1 MSDAGR
7 LLTCTECAERLYEY
21 LDRELT
27 PEWERDVAAHLDEC
41 ADCFSHFE
49 FERVFLE
56 LLARRGA
63 VGASAA
69 LRARVLRLIRGHAS
83 PESG

>member
-1 MSDAGR
+1 MSGAPR
-7 LLTCTECAERLYEY
+7 HLSCAECAERLYEY

-27 PEWERDVAAHLDEC
+27 PEWERDVARHIDQCANCFNHL
-41 ADCFSHFE
+41 E

-63 VGASAA
+63 VSASHA
-69 LRARVLRLIRGHAS
+69 LRARILRRIRDQAP